1 MLWNKK
7 KKKQFQIQTLGEVQ
21 ESILSLRAPMKL
33 PGTGEKETQNMRR
46 TGLGIYY
53 GGEGVYRPGEV
64 GVQRE
69 DLKMACPAFKC
80 CLVYVHRG
88 LT

>member
-1 MLWNKK
+1 M
-7 KKKQFQIQTLGEVQ
+7 V
-21 ESILSLRAPMKL
+21 PVKL
-33 PGTGEKETQNMRR
+33 PGTSDKETQNMRR

-53 GGEGVYRPGEV
+53 GGKGVYRSAEV
-64 GVQRE
+64 SVHRE
-69 DLKMACPAFKC
+69 DMKMACPAFKY